1 MASVTRVHGQTGP
14 FSAVGRQEYQLK
26 SFSKT
31 NITQAELDALVTSVQ
46 QLRTIMII
54 GAFTAGTSDVV
65 NMLIEGKTLGDAD
78 IVAGGATFT
87 VADVAF

>member
-1 MASVTRVHGQTGP
+1 MANAAP
-14 FSAVGRQEYQLK
+14 FTALGREVFIK

-31 NITQAELDALVTSVQ
+31 NITQVELNSLVQLVQ
-46 QLRTIMII
+46 LTNTVTAI

-65 NMLIEGKTLGDAD
+65 NMIIEGPDFTTASGY
-78 IVAGGATFT
+78 T